1 MQITI
6 SRPLSDDMPW
16 LESTWHH
23 VSERDGV
30 RLQLCE
36 VLEPAQTYYRNEWG
50 HDLIFHL
57 VEQRRVVEGTF
68 HPGRKVLPASAI
80 TYELVYDCSVP
91 PDAALNDELLLNR
104 IKTLFRSRSISGKV
118 QSGNVTATNTE
129 EEEQ

>member
-6 SRPLSDDMPW
+6 SRPLAEDRAW

-23 VSERDGV
+23 VSEADGV
-30 RLQLCE
+30 RLQLNE
-36 VLEPAQTYYRNEWG
+36 LLEPAQTYHRNNWG
-50 HDLIFHL
+50 HDLIFRF
-57 VEQRRVVEGTF
+57 VEQRRVVKGTF

-80 TYELVYDCSVP
+80 TYELVYDCGVP
-91 PDAALNDELLLNR
+91 PAAELNDELLLDR
-104 IKTLFRSRSISGKV
+104 IQSLFAARRITGKV